1 MPPTF
6 SFGKRD
12 ICLGNPDG
20 RLTPFAT
27 MHLPSPERPA
37 IIAATSPNFFT
48 MYFLGIDSGTQST
61 KAIVL
66 DLDSGKILASGHS
79 AYDLIE
85 GLPAG
90 HLEQHPQSWID
101 AVESSVKQCLEK
113 IGTDKSKIAGI
124 GVSGQQHG
132 LVALGADDKPV
143 RPAKLWCDTSTQAQC
158 AEIAHEFGGQP
169 GVIALAG
176 NAMLPGYT
184 IPKLLWI
191 KQNEPENFA
200 KITSILLPHDY
211 INFWL
216 SGVKR
221 MEYGDASGMGIL
233 NVNTRQWCCE
243 LCDYIDPRVRSML
256 PELGSSR
263 SVHGRLR
270 PELAKAWGLGDN
282 VIISAGGGDN
292 MMGAIG
298 TGNIKPGV
306 ITASFGT
313 SGTLYGVAGSPVVDG
328 QGEVAAFC
336 DSTDQWLPLVC
347 TMNVTVV
354 TEQVRDMYGWDLKQL
369 EAAVASAPVGADG
382 VMFLPY
388 LNGERTPNLP
398 NGTGVLHGLRPT
410 NMTPANIARAAVE
423 GATLGL
429 AYGLKRFRDLGM
441 NPTEIRLTGGGSKSS
456 VWRQI
461 AADCFNAEV
470 VTLSTSEG
478 AALGGAIQAA
488 YAQANEHGETIS
500 YDQLCAKLVT
510 LDEST
515 RCKPNAANAKHYAEQ
530 LERQMEL
537 TGRLQ
542 QTGWL

>member
-1 MPPTF
+1 
-6 SFGKRD
+6 
-12 ICLGNPDG
+12 
-20 RLTPFAT
+20 
-27 MHLPSPERPA
+27 
-37 IIAATSPNFFT
+37 
-48 MYFLGIDSGTQST
+48 MYFVGIDSGTQSS

-66 DLDSGKILASGHS
+66 DLATGNIVASHQS
-79 AYDLIE
+79 KYDLIP

-90 HLEQHPQSWID
+90 HLEQHPQTWID
-101 AVESSVKQCLEK
+101 AVDECVSACVHQLGANAKL
-113 IGTDKSKIAGI
+113 IAGI

-132 LVALGADDKPV
+132 LVVLDRDGQPV
-143 RPAKLWCDTSTQAQC
+143 RPAKLWCDTSTQPQC
-158 AEIAHEFGGQP
+158 EEMAHEFGGQP
-169 GVIALAG
+169 GVIHLAG

-184 IPKLLWI
+184 IPKLLWL

-200 KITSILLPHDY
+200 KTTTILLPHDY
-211 INFWL
+211 LNFWL
-216 SGVKR
+216 TGVKR

-233 NVNTRQWCCE
+233 NVRTRQWCRE
-243 LCDYIDPRVRSML
+243 IIDYIDPRVNDML

-263 SVHGRLR
+263 AIHGTLK
-270 PELAKAWGLGDN
+270 PDLAAKWGLSTN
-282 VIISAGGGDN
+282 VIVSAGGGDN

-313 SGTLYGVAGSPVVDG
+313 SGTLYGVADSPVVDG

-354 TEQVRDMYGWDLKQL
+354 TEQIRHMFGWDHGQM
-369 EAAVASAPVGADG
+369 ESAVASIAPGADG
-382 VMFLPY
+382 LLLLPY

-398 NGTGVLHGLRPT
+398 NGTGVMHGLRT
-410 NMTPANIARAAVE
+410 SNMTPAHMARAAVE

-441 NPTEIRLTGGGSKSS
+441 NPSEIRLTGGGSNSGI
-456 VWRQI
+456 WRQI
-461 AADCFNAEV
+461 AADAFNSQV

-478 AALGGAIQAA
+478 AALGAAIQAVDA
-488 YAQANEHGETIS
+488 HAEGRHS
-500 YDQLCAKLVT
+500 YEELCARLVD

-515 RCKPNAANAKHYAEQ
+515 RCHPDPVAAAHYDEQ
-530 LERQMEL
+530 LQRQTEL

>member
-1 MPPTF
+1 MF
-6 SFGKRD
+6 
-12 ICLGNPDG
+12 
-20 RLTPFAT
+20 
-27 MHLPSPERPA
+27 
-37 IIAATSPNFFT
+37 
-48 MYFLGIDSGTQST
+48 YLGIDSGTQST

-66 DLDSGKILASGHS
+66 DLESGSILATGQQG
-79 AYDLIE
+79 YDLIE
-85 GLPAG
+85 GLPPG
-90 HLEQHPQSWID
+90 HLEQHPQTWVAAAEAAIL
-101 AVESSVKQCLEK
+101 QCLEQLGSDRMK
-113 IGTDKSKIAGI
+113 IEGM

-132 LVALGADDKPV
+132 LVALDARDQPV

-158 AEIAHEFGGQP
+158 EEMAHHFGGQP
-169 GVIALAG
+169 GIIALAG

-184 IPKLLWI
+184 IPKLLWM

-200 KITSILLPHDY
+200 RTTSILLPHDY
-211 INFWL
+211 LNFWL

-221 MEYGDASGMGIL
+221 MEFGDASGTGVL
-233 NVNTRQWCCE
+233 NVRTRTWCRE
-243 LCDYIDPRVRSML
+243 LLDYIDPRAHELL
-256 PELGSSR
+256 PPLGSSR
-263 SVHGRLR
+263 VVHGHLR
-270 PELAKAWGLGDN
+270 PELAARWGLGDD

-313 SGTLYGVAGSPVVDG
+313 SGTLYGVASGPVVDG

-354 TEQVRDMYGWDLKQL
+354 TEQVRELFGWDLKQL
-369 EAAVASAPVGADG
+369 EAAVDAAPTGADG
-382 VMFLPY
+382 VTFLPY

-398 NGTGVLHGLRPT
+398 GGSGVLHGLRT
-410 NMTPANIARAAVE
+410 SNLTPSNLARAAVE

-441 NPTEIRLTGGGSKSS
+441 NPSEIRLTGGGSKSP

-478 AALGGAIQAA
+478 AALGSAIQAA
-488 YAQANEHGETIS
+488 YARANEGAADEIVSYET
-500 YDQLCAKLVT
+500 LCDRLVE

-515 RCKPNAANAKHYAEQ
+515 RCHPDPAKAARYAEQ
-530 LERQMEL
+530 LQRQMDL
-537 TGRLQ
+537 TSRLQ

>member
-1 MPPTF
+1 
-6 SFGKRD
+6 
-12 ICLGNPDG
+12 
-20 RLTPFAT
+20 
-27 MHLPSPERPA
+27 
-37 IIAATSPNFFT
+37 
-48 MYFLGIDSGTQST
+48 MYFLGIDSGTQSS

-66 DLDSGKILASGHS
+66 DLESGKIIAD
-79 AYDLIE
+79 AQAKYDLIE
-85 GLPAG
+85 GLPPG
-90 HLEQHPQSWID
+90 HLEQHPQTWID
-101 AVESSVKQCLEK
+101 AVDQCVTECVQKL
-113 IGTDKSKIAGI
+113 GDKAKLIKGI

-132 LVALGADDKPV
+132 LVVLDANDQPV
-143 RPAKLWCDTSTQAQC
+143 RPAKLWCDTSTQPQC
-158 AEIAHEFGGQP
+158 EQIAHEFGGQP
-169 GVIALAG
+169 GCIHLAG
-176 NAMLPGYT
+176 NAILPGYT
-184 IPKLLWI
+184 IPKVLWL
-191 KQNEPENFA
+191 KQNEPDNFA
-200 KITSILLPHDY
+200 KTKSILLPHDY

-216 SGVKR
+216 SGVRR

-233 NVNTRQWCCE
+233 NVRTRQWSKE
-243 LCDYIDPRVRSML
+243 IIDFIDPRVHDML
-256 PELGSSR
+256 PPLGSSN
-263 SVHGRLR
+263 VAHGTIRR
-270 PELAKAWGLGDN
+270 ELATKWGLSYD

-298 TGNIKPGV
+298 TGNVKPGC

-313 SGTLYGVAGSPVVDG
+313 SGTLYGVSDKPVIDG

-354 TEQVRDMYGWDLKQL
+354 TEQVCEMFRWNHNQL
-369 EAAVASAPVGADG
+369 EAAVKSAPVGADG
-382 VMFLPY
+382 VIFLPY

-410 NMTPANIARAAVE
+410 NMTPPNIARAAVE

-429 AYGLKRFRDLGM
+429 AYGLRRFRELGM
-441 NPTEIRLTGGGSKSS
+441 NPTEIRLTGGGSKSAT
-456 VWRQI
+456 WRQI

-478 AALGGAIQAA
+478 AALGAAIQAA
-488 YAQANEHGETIS
+488 HVATQQS
-500 YDQLCAKLVT
+500 YDALCAKLVD

-515 RCKPNAANAKHYAEQ
+515 RCQPNAENAALYATQ
-530 LERQMEL
+530 LDRQMEL